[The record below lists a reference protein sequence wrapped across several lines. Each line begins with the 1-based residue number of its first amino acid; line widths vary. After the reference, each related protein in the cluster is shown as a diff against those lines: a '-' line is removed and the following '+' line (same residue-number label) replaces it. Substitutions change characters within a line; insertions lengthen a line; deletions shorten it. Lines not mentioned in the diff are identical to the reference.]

1 MAKRLPAFVAWF
13 TSLDQCVSIFAIPTA
28 SVRFVKKSR
37 EGRFGLED
45 QEGGWGSCGG
55 GTELPSPPASESGK
69 RCNTN
74 ICSPS
79 PLTAFAAL
87 YFSGNTYPIYDT
99 FIPYKR
105 ISYITEVD
113 PPRRPIFSITSGGR
127 PWPVAEL
134 YHSATRQMEHSLL
147 RRVANLLSKSRLRS
161 SSSSLL

>member
-113 PPRRPIFSITSGGR
+113 PPQANILDHQWGSSLTSGGVI
-127 PWPVAEL
+127 PPS
-134 YHSATRQMEHSLL
+134 HP
-147 RRVANLLSKSRLRS
+147 ANGTQPTASRC
-161 SSSSLL
+161 